1 MNAGTTNGPGQNG
14 TADDAADSAAIGVG
28 GVTSGQEGATPS
40 HETQQETG
48 GSGGEQLTASQG
60 NDEDPALA
68 GRQDGAEAQSGDV
81 STVAPEA
88 ASDVAP
94 GVAPG
99 VAPKAAEPGE
109 TSMHSGSRGALD
121 TRSGQAGGT
130 GTGIGS
136 PESGANQSP
145 EDLAPPA
152 GATNR

>member
-1 MNAGTTNGPGQNG
+1 MNAGTTNGPGQNEAAG
-14 TADDAADSAAIGVG
+14 SAADNAADGAAIGMG

-60 NDEDPALA
+60 NGEEATAADARDAAVQPDGTPAA
-68 GRQDGAEAQSGDV
+68 
-81 STVAPEA
+81 
-88 ASDVAP
+88 AP
-94 GVAPG
+94 GAAPN
-99 VAPKAAEPGE
+99 PAEPDE
-109 TSMHSGSRGALD
+109 TSMHSGARGAFD

-152 GATNR
+152 GETKLVPPSGGKA